1 MPKKSTTGR
10 GRGRPAH
17 SPTAATRRKVA
28 IAAGGGMLHEN
39 IAIALEISV
48 DTLRKYYEPELA
60 VGSTQRRMDVL
71 EAMYRAATKKGS
83 TSAAKVYLANEPQLA
98 VPPAPQPE
106 TPAPVPAPKLGKKE
120 QAAADAVT
128 AAKGTE
134 WDDLLPKGGVT
145 LQ

>member
-1 MPKKSTTGR
+1 
-10 GRGRPAH
+10 
-17 SPTAATRRKVA
+17 
-28 IAAGGGMLHEN
+28 MLHEN

-98 VPPAPQPE
+98 CPPAPQPAAGAPQPQAAA
-106 TPAPVPAPKLGKKE
+106 PAPAVKLGKKE
-120 QAAADAVT
+120 QAEADAKT
-128 AAKGTE
+128 AGVGTE
-134 WDDLLPKGGVT
+134 WSELLRPPGTPV
-145 LQ
+145 Q